1 MASDV
6 LERRA
11 QFAEAGAGIQLG
23 PNGTRVLAWLGVLD
37 MLRPFAAAPMAIE
50 VHDGRGEGWLLA
62 TLPLGDWILRRHGSP
77 YWVVRREDL
86 HAVLLTR
93 ALSEPLIR
101 LNMNAPATR
110 LETARAGGAEVIAAD
125 GRSWSGEGVVAA
137 DGAWSTLR
145 TGLDGALAPRFAGK
159 AAARALVPMS
169 SLPDTFRRA
178 VVGVWMQ
185 PGCHVVHY
193 PVSAGDQLAIVVIGR
208 DEATVESWSRP
219 APADWVG
226 ERTRMLA
233 APLREVLAMAAT
245 WHLAPLI
252 EMTPLKRF
260 NAGNLALVG
269 DAAHPVMPFLA
280 QGGVM
285 ALEDAAA
292 LAKAV
297 AAVDDVAAAFRAY
310 SDARMGRTRRVAKAS
325 RTNGDIYHLSGV
337 GAAMRNATLAALP
350 GARVMARYDW
360 LYGARVVD

>member
-1 MASDV
+1 MASEV

-37 MLRPFAAAPMAIE
+37 LLRPYAAAPMAIE
-50 VHDGRGEGWLLA
+50 VHDGRGEGRLLA
-62 TLPLGDWILRRHGSP
+62 SLPLGDWIFRRHGSP

-101 LNMNAPATR
+101 LTMDAPVAR
-110 LETARAGGAEVIAAD
+110 LETAPAGGAEVIATD
-125 GRSWSGEGVVAA
+125 GRRWSGDGVVAA

-145 TGLDGALAPRFAGK
+145 AGVDGSLAPKFAGK
-159 AAARALVPMS
+159 AAARALVPTS
-169 SLPDTFRRA
+169 SLPDAFRRA

-208 DEATVESWSRP
+208 DDATVASWSRP
-219 APADWVG
+219 APAEWVG
-226 ERTRMLA
+226 DRTRTLA
-233 APLREVLAMAAT
+233 APIREVLAMAAT
-245 WHLAPLI
+245 WHLAPLL
-252 EMTPLKRF
+252 EMGPLKRF
-260 NAGNLALVG
+260 DAGNLALVG

-285 ALEDAAA
+285 ALEDAAT
-292 LAKAV
+292 LAMAV
-297 AAVDDVAAAFRAY
+297 AAVGDVATAFRAY
-310 SDARMGRTRRVAKAS
+310 SDARTGRTRRVAEAS
-325 RTNGDIYHLSGV
+325 RANGAIYHLSGI
-337 GAAMRNATLAALP
+337 GAALRNATLGALP

-360 LYGARVVD
+360 LYGARIVD